1 MLELF
6 ASVNNRIYVL
16 LTFKVLLFM
25 SFVHQLWNLD
35 RPIPFAVWPLV
46 GALALNDFIR
56 GRYGLLSYR
65 KRSAFVYSMAASMFI
80 LAALNLLLP
89 SIGISALIQLI
100 LIELIIFGDRLIP
113 LLVGLDGIAYVLP
126 DLVSFPLGDQLFN
139 DVINFAGF
147 LVVGLLFR
155 TIIAEKTR
163 TERLYSELQDANRK
177 LQLYSS
183 MVQELTITKERTRI
197 AQEMHDSIGHSLVA
211 LGMNLEYAYQTV
223 DQSPERT
230 KEVLGKTLL
239 ISKEGMASLR
249 KAVDTLNPTNKIDH
263 LRVALNEL
271 FSNFDP
277 TTGVGFE
284 LELDSSIEEQPS
296 KIKDCLLKT
305 VREALTNGIRHG
317 GATRFHIRIVKSKE
331 GIYMQIRNNGQV
343 SHSLDKSHGLLG
355 MEKRITALG
364 GQMMIHLNP
373 EFAIEVRLPVVS
385 GKTELNSMDKGGIC
399 LD

>member
-1 MLELF
+1 MLEWF

-25 SFVHQLWNLD
+25 SLVHQLWNLD

-56 GRYGLLSYR
+56 GKYGLLSFR
-65 KRSAFVYSMAASMFI
+65 KRSAFVYSMAASMVI
-80 LAALNLLLP
+80 LATLNLLLP

-113 LLVGLDGIAYVLP
+113 LLVGLDGMSYVLP
-126 DLVSFPLGDQLFN
+126 DLVSFPLGDQWFN

-183 MVQELTITKERTRI
+183 TVKELTITKERTRI
-197 AQEMHDSIGHSLVA
+197 AQEMHDAIGHSLVA

-223 DQSPERT
+223 DQYPERT
-230 KEVLGKTLL
+230 KEVLSKTLL

-263 LRVALNEL
+263 LRTSLNEL
-271 FSNFDP
+271 FSNFDQ

-284 LELDSSIEEQPS
+284 LELEPSIEEQPS

-331 GIYMQIRNNGQV
+331 GIHMQIRNNGRV

-355 MEKRITALG
+355 MEKRISALG
-364 GQMMIHLNP
+364 GQMMIHLDP
-373 EFAIEVRLPVVS
+373 EFTIEVWLPVVS
-385 GKTELNSMDKGGIC
+385 GKPEFNSMNKGGIC

>member
-113 LLVGLDGIAYVLP
+113 LLVGLDGMAYVLP

-223 DQSPERT
+223 DQSPRER
-230 KEVLGKTLL
+230 
-239 ISKEGMASLR
+239 
-249 KAVDTLNPTNKIDH
+249 
-263 LRVALNEL
+263 
-271 FSNFDP
+271 
-277 TTGVGFE
+277 
-284 LELDSSIEEQPS
+284 
-296 KIKDCLLKT
+296 
-305 VREALTNGIRHG
+305 
-317 GATRFHIRIVKSKE
+317 
-331 GIYMQIRNNGQV
+331 
-343 SHSLDKSHGLLG
+343 
-355 MEKRITALG
+355 KRCWAK
-364 GQMMIHLNP
+364 
-373 EFAIEVRLPVVS
+373 R
-385 GKTELNSMDKGGIC
+385 C
-399 LD
+399 